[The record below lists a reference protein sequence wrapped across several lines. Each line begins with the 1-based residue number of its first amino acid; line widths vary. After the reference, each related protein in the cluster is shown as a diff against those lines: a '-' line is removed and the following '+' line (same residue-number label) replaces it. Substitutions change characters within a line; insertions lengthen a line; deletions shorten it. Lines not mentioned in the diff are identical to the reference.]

1 MITQHESGSLN
12 GAASLYLMIGELRQG
27 QRHLESGLQDVRS
40 TVERLDGKVDR
51 LVRKKRE
58 PRAWIQSLDISP
70 KQWLLIGLG
79 LGMGVT
85 GTLTPE
91 VFRTLLLG
99 H

>member
-1 MITQHESGSLN
+1 MNTQHESGNLN
-12 GAASLYLMIGELRQG
+12 GSATLYLMVGEIRSDVKHLR
-27 QRHLESGLQDVRS
+27 SDVQDVSGR
-40 TVERLDGKVDR
+40 VQRLERTAR
-51 LVRKKRE
+51 RKPE

-91 VFRTLLLG
+91 VFRALLLG

>member
-1 MITQHESGSLN
+1 
-12 GAASLYLMIGELRQG
+12 
-27 QRHLESGLQDVRS
+27 
-40 TVERLDGKVDR
+40 
-51 LVRKKRE
+51 
-58 PRAWIQSLDISP
+58 LDISP

-91 VFRTLLLG
+91 VFRALLLG